1 MSTMNAKKL
10 LNLQSLTL
18 LAVASAGITTSGCIR
33 EVISGEDPQAKTP
46 ALVGKTS
53 SDTLTIRL
61 PWMEI
66 PPPRLLLDDK
76 LLRAETIY
84 ARSPHGAMRFT
95 LRTST
100 GATAVVDVKS
110 KRLADDSM
118 EFTYEIA
125 SLPPKYVVDTLV
137 MIAADQARPAVEVKV
152 NGAPV
157 KTLVGTE
164 VVVIQ
169 LSRDAPTKIL
179 AIPVFPPEVP
189 ADAAVPG
196 ATPAVA
202 PAAVPAPK
210 ASTSTPPRA

>member
-1 MSTMNAKKL
+1 M
-10 LNLQSLTL
+10 
-18 LAVASAGITTSGCIR
+18 
-33 EVISGEDPQAKTP
+33 ISGEDPEAKGP
-46 ALVGKTS
+46 SLVGKSS
-53 SDTLTIRL
+53 SDTLTIRI

-95 LRTST
+95 LRTAT

-110 KRLADDSM
+110 KRLIDDSM

-137 MIAADQARPAVEVKV
+137 MLAADNGRPAVEVKV

-169 LSRDAPTKIL
+169 LSRDAPTKIV

-189 ADAAVPG
+189 ANAAVPG

>member
-1 MSTMNAKKL
+1 MSTMNPKNLLKL
-10 LNLQSLTL
+10 RSLAL

-33 EVISGEDPQAKTP
+33 EVISGEDPQAKSP
-46 ALVGKTS
+46 ALVGKSS

-66 PPPRLLLDDK
+66 PAPRLLLDDK

-95 LRTST
+95 LRTVT

-110 KRLADDSM
+110 KRLPDDSM
-118 EFTYEIA
+118 EFSYEIT

-137 MIAADQARPAVEVKV
+137 MLAADSARPAVKVQV

-169 LSRDAPTKIL
+169 LSRDAVTKIL

-189 ADAAVPG
+189 ANAAVPG
-196 ATPAVA
+196 VTPAVA
-202 PAAVPAPK
+202 PAAVPAPS
-210 ASTSTPPRA
+210 ASTSTPPRV

>member
-1 MSTMNAKKL
+1 MSTMNPKNLLKL
-10 LNLQSLTL
+10 RSLAL

-33 EVISGEDPQAKTP
+33 EVISGEDPQAKSP
-46 ALVGKTS
+46 ALVGKSS

-66 PPPRLLLDDK
+66 PAPRLLLDDK

-95 LRTST
+95 LRTV
-100 GATAVVDVKS
+100 TAVVDVKS
-110 KRLADDSM
+110 KRLPDDSM
-118 EFTYEIA
+118 EFSYEIT
-125 SLPPKYVVDTLV
+125 SLPPIYVVDTLV
-137 MIAADQARPAVEVKV
+137 MLAADSARPAVKVQV

-169 LSRDAPTKIL
+169 LSRDAVTKIL

-189 ADAAVPG
+189 ANAAVPG

-202 PAAVPAPK
+202 PAAVPAPS

>member
-1 MSTMNAKKL
+1 MSTMNLKNL
-10 LNLQSLTL
+10 LNLRSCAL
-18 LAVASAGITTSGCIR
+18 LAVASAGITMSGCIR
-33 EVISGEDPQAKTP
+33 EVISGEDPQAKAP
-46 ALVGKTS
+46 ALVGKSS

-137 MIAADQARPAVEVKV
+137 MIAADQVRPAVEVKV

-189 ADAAVPG
+189 ANAAVPG
-196 ATPAVA
+196 ATPAV
-202 PAAVPAPK
+202 VPAS
-210 ASTSTPPRA
+210 AARTSAPPRG

>member
-1 MSTMNAKKL
+1 MSTMNLKNL
-10 LNLQSLTL
+10 LNLRSCAL

-100 GATAVVDVKS
+100 GATAVVDVKL

-189 ADAAVPG
+189 ANAAVPG
-196 ATPAVA
+196 ATPTVVPA
-202 PAAVPAPK
+202 PAA
-210 ASTSTPPRA
+210 STSAPPRA

>member
-1 MSTMNAKKL
+1 MNLKNL
-10 LNLQSLTL
+10 LNLRSCAL

-33 EVISGEDPQAKTP
+33 EVISGEDPQAKAP
-46 ALVGKTS
+46 ALVGKSS

-189 ADAAVPG
+189 ANAAVPTG
-196 ATPAVA
+196 TPAVA
-202 PAAVPAPK
+202 PAAVPAPA
-210 ASTSTPPRA
+210 ASASAPPRA

>member
-18 LAVASAGITTSGCIR
+18 LAVASAGITMSGCIR

-189 ADAAVPG
+189 ANAAVPG

>member
-1 MSTMNAKKL
+1 MSTMNPKNL
-10 LNLQSLTL
+10 LNLRSCAL

-137 MIAADQARPAVEVKV
+137 MIAADQVRPAVEVKV

-189 ADAAVPG
+189 ADAAVPT

-202 PAAVPAPK
+202 PAAVPAPA
-210 ASTSTPPRA
+210 ASASAPPRA

>member
-1 MSTMNAKKL
+1 MSTMNLKNL
-10 LNLQSLTL
+10 LNLRSCAL

-137 MIAADQARPAVEVKV
+137 MIAADQVRPAVEVKV

-189 ADAAVPG
+189 ADAAVPT

-202 PAAVPAPK
+202 PAAVPAPA
-210 ASTSTPPRA
+210 ASASAPPRA

>member
-1 MSTMNAKKL
+1 MNLKNL
-10 LNLQSLTL
+10 LNLRSCAL
-18 LAVASAGITTSGCIR
+18 LAVASAGITMSGCIR
-33 EVISGEDPQAKTP
+33 EVISGEDPQAKAP
-46 ALVGKTS
+46 ALVGKSS

-137 MIAADQARPAVEVKV
+137 MIAADQVRPAVEVKV

-189 ADAAVPG
+189 ANAAVPG
-196 ATPAVA
+196 ATPAVVPA
-202 PAAVPAPK
+202 PAA
-210 ASTSTPPRA
+210 STSAPPRA

>member
-1 MSTMNAKKL
+1 
-10 LNLQSLTL
+10 
-18 LAVASAGITTSGCIR
+18 
-33 EVISGEDPQAKTP
+33 
-46 ALVGKTS
+46 
-53 SDTLTIRL
+53 
-61 PWMEI
+61 MEI

-137 MIAADQARPAVEVKV
+137 MIAADQVRPAVEVKV

-189 ADAAVPG
+189 ANAAVPG
-196 ATPAVA
+196 ATPAVVPA
-202 PAAVPAPK
+202 PAA
-210 ASTSTPPRA
+210 STSAPPRA

>member
-1 MSTMNAKKL
+1 MNPQNLLKL
-10 LNLQSLTL
+10 RNGAL
-18 LAVASAGITTSGCIR
+18 LAVASAGITMSGCIR
-33 EVISGEDPQAKTP
+33 EVISGEDPRAKAPPLT
-46 ALVGKTS
+46 GKS
-53 SDTLTIRL
+53 STDMLTIRI

-66 PPPRLLLDDK
+66 PPPRLLLDNK
-76 LLRAETIY
+76 LQRTEAIY

-95 LRTST
+95 LRTVSGVT
-100 GATAVVDVKS
+100 ATVDVKS

-118 EFTYEIA
+118 EFTYEIT

-137 MIAADQARPAVEVKV
+137 MLAADNVRPAVEVKV

-179 AIPVFPPEVP
+179 VVPVFPPEVP
-189 ADAAVPG
+189 AAVPV
-196 ATPAVA
+196 VA
-202 PAAVPAPK
+202 PVPAPR
-210 ASTSTPPRA
+210 T

>member
-1 MSTMNAKKL
+1 MSTMNPKNL
-10 LNLQSLTL
+10 LNLQSCAL
-18 LAVASAGITTSGCIR
+18 LAVASAGITMSGCIR
-33 EVISGEDPQAKTP
+33 EVISGEDPEAKGP
-46 ALVGKTS
+46 SLVGKSS
-53 SDTLTIRL
+53 SDTLTIRI

-95 LRTST
+95 LRTAT

-110 KRLADDSM
+110 KRLVDDSM

-137 MIAADQARPAVEVKV
+137 MLAADNGRPAVEVKV

-169 LSRDAPTKIL
+169 LSRDAPTKIV

-189 ADAAVPG
+189 ANAAVPG

-202 PAAVPAPK
+202 PAAVPAPS

>member
-1 MSTMNAKKL
+1 MNPKNL
-10 LNLQSLTL
+10 LNLRICAL

-189 ADAAVPG
+189 ADTAAPG
-196 ATPAVA
+196 AT
-202 PAAVPAPK
+202 PAAVPAP
-210 ASTSTPPRA
+210 AARTSAPPRA

>member
-1 MSTMNAKKL
+1 MNPKNLLKL
-10 LNLQSLTL
+10 RICAL

-125 SLPPKYVVDTLV
+125 SLPPRYVVDTLV

-189 ADAAVPG
+189 ANAAVPT

-202 PAAVPAPK
+202 PAAVPAPA
-210 ASTSTPPRA
+210 ASASAPPRA

>member
-1 MSTMNAKKL
+1 MSTMNLKNL
-10 LNLQSLTL
+10 LNLRSCAL

-33 EVISGEDPQAKTP
+33 EVISGEDPQAKAP
-46 ALVGKTS
+46 ALVGKSS

-189 ADAAVPG
+189 ANAAVPTG
-196 ATPAVA
+196 TPAVA
-202 PAAVPAPK
+202 PAAVPAPA
-210 ASTSTPPRA
+210 ASASAPPRA

>member
-1 MSTMNAKKL
+1 
-10 LNLQSLTL
+10 
-18 LAVASAGITTSGCIR
+18 
-33 EVISGEDPQAKTP
+33 
-46 ALVGKTS
+46 
-53 SDTLTIRL
+53 
-61 PWMEI
+61 
-66 PPPRLLLDDK
+66 
-76 LLRAETIY
+76 
-84 ARSPHGAMRFT
+84 
-95 LRTST
+95 
-100 GATAVVDVKS
+100 VKS

-196 ATPAVA
+196 ATPA
-202 PAAVPAPK
+202 AVPAP
-210 ASTSTPPRA
+210 AARTSAPPRA

>member
-1 MSTMNAKKL
+1 MNLKNL
-10 LNLQSLTL
+10 LNLRSCAL

-137 MIAADQARPAVEVKV
+137 MIAADQVRPAVEVKV

-189 ADAAVPG
+189 ADAAVPT

-202 PAAVPAPK
+202 PAAVPAPA
-210 ASTSTPPRA
+210 ASASAPPRA

>member
-1 MSTMNAKKL
+1 MNAKKL

>member
-1 MSTMNAKKL
+1 MSTMNPKNLLKL
-10 LNLQSLTL
+10 RSLAL

-33 EVISGEDPQAKTP
+33 EVISGEDPQAKSP
-46 ALVGKTS
+46 ALVGKSS
-53 SDTLTIRL
+53 SDTLTIRM

-66 PPPRLLLDDK
+66 PAPRLLLDDK

-95 LRTST
+95 LRTVT

-110 KRLADDSM
+110 KRLPDDSM
-118 EFTYEIA
+118 EFSYEIT

-137 MIAADQARPAVEVKV
+137 MLAADKGRP
-152 NGAPV
+152 
-157 KTLVGTE
+157 E

-169 LSRDAPTKIL
+169 LSRDAVTKIL

-189 ADAAVPG
+189 ANAAVPG

-202 PAAVPAPK
+202 PAAVPAPST
-210 ASTSTPPRA
+210 STSTPPRA

>member
-1 MSTMNAKKL
+1 MSTMNLKNL
-10 LNLQSLTL
+10 LNLRSCAL

-66 PPPRLLLDDK
+66 PAPRLLLDDK

-110 KRLADDSM
+110 KRLIDDSM

-137 MIAADQARPAVEVKV
+137 MLAADNGRPAVEVKV

-189 ADAAVPG
+189 ADAAVPT

-202 PAAVPAPK
+202 PAAVPAPA
-210 ASTSTPPRA
+210 ASASAPPRA

>member
-1 MSTMNAKKL
+1 MNLKNL
-10 LNLQSLTL
+10 LNWRSCAL

-189 ADAAVPG
+189 ANAAVPG
-196 ATPAVA
+196 ATPAVVPA
-202 PAAVPAPK
+202 PAA
-210 ASTSTPPRA
+210 STSAPPRA

>member
-1 MSTMNAKKL
+1 MSTMNPKNLLKL
-10 LNLQSLTL
+10 RSFAL
-18 LAVASAGITTSGCIR
+18 LAVASAGITMSGCIR
-33 EVISGEDPQAKTP
+33 EVISGEDPQAKAP
-46 ALVGKTS
+46 ALVGKSS

-189 ADAAVPG
+189 ANAALPG
-196 ATPAVA
+196 ATPAVVPA
-202 PAAVPAPK
+202 PAA
-210 ASTSTPPRA
+210 STSAPPRA

>member
-1 MSTMNAKKL
+1 M
-10 LNLQSLTL
+10 
-18 LAVASAGITTSGCIR
+18 
-33 EVISGEDPQAKTP
+33 ISGEDPQAKTP
-46 ALVGKTS
+46 ALVGKSS
-53 SDTLTIRL
+53 SDTLTIRI

-95 LRTST
+95 LRTVT
-100 GATAVVDVKS
+100 GVTAVVDVKS
-110 KRLADDSM
+110 KRLPDDSM
-118 EFTYEIA
+118 EFTYEIT

-137 MIAADQARPAVEVKV
+137 MLAADKTRPAVQVQV

-169 LSRDAPTKIL
+169 LSRDAATKIL

-189 ADAAVPG
+189 AGAAVP
-196 ATPAVA
+196 ATAPAVA
-202 PAAVPAPK
+202 PAVAPAPA
-210 ASTSTPPRA
+210 ASTSATPRT

>member
-1 MSTMNAKKL
+1 MNAKKL

-18 LAVASAGITTSGCIR
+18 LAVASAGITMSGCIR
-33 EVISGEDPQAKTP
+33 EVISGEDPQAKAP
-46 ALVGKTS
+46 ALVGKSS

-66 PPPRLLLDDK
+66 PAPRLLLDDK

-95 LRTST
+95 LRTAT

-110 KRLADDSM
+110 KRLVDDSM
-118 EFTYEIA
+118 EFTYEIT

-137 MIAADQARPAVEVKV
+137 MLAADQARPAVEVKV

-189 ADAAVPG
+189 ADAAVPT

-202 PAAVPAPK
+202 PAAVPAPA
-210 ASTSTPPRA
+210 ASASAPPRA

>member
-18 LAVASAGITTSGCIR
+18 LAVASAGITMSGCIR
-33 EVISGEDPQAKTP
+33 EVISGEDPQAKAP
-46 ALVGKTS
+46 ALVGKSS

-137 MIAADQARPAVEVKV
+137 MIAADQVRPAVEVKV

-189 ADAAVPG
+189 ADAAVPT

-202 PAAVPAPK
+202 PAAVPAPA
-210 ASTSTPPRA
+210 ASASAPPRA

>member
-1 MSTMNAKKL
+1 MNPKIL
-10 LNLQSLTL
+10 LNLRSCAL
-18 LAVASAGITTSGCIR
+18 LAVASAGITMSGCIR
-33 EVISGEDPQAKTP
+33 EVISGEDPQSKAP
-46 ALVGKTS
+46 ALVGKSS

-137 MIAADQARPAVEVKV
+137 MIAADQVRPAVEVKV

-189 ADAAVPG
+189 ANAAVPG
-196 ATPAVA
+196 ATPAV
-202 PAAVPAPK
+202 VPAS
-210 ASTSTPPRA
+210 AARTSAPPRG

>member
-1 MSTMNAKKL
+1 MSTMNPKNLLKL
-10 LNLQSLTL
+10 RSFAL

-196 ATPAVA
+196 ATPAVVPA
-202 PAAVPAPK
+202 PAAR
-210 ASTSTPPRA
+210 TSTPPRA

>member
-1 MSTMNAKKL
+1 MNLKNL
-10 LNLQSLTL
+10 LNLRSCAL
-18 LAVASAGITTSGCIR
+18 LAVASAGITMSGCIR
-33 EVISGEDPQAKTP
+33 EVISGEDPQAKAP
-46 ALVGKTS
+46 ALVGKSS

-189 ADAAVPG
+189 ANAAVPG
-196 ATPAVA
+196 ATPAVVPA
-202 PAAVPAPK
+202 PAA
-210 ASTSTPPRA
+210 STSAPPRA

>member
-1 MSTMNAKKL
+1 MNPKNLLKL
-10 LNLQSLTL
+10 RSFPL
-18 LAVASAGITTSGCIR
+18 LAVASAGITMSGCIR
-33 EVISGEDPQAKTP
+33 EVISGEDPQAKAP
-46 ALVGKTS
+46 ALVGKSS
-53 SDTLTIRL
+53 SDTLTIRI

-76 LLRAETIY
+76 LLRAETIF

-100 GATAVVDVKS
+100 GATAIVDVKS
-110 KRLADDSM
+110 KRLLDDSM

-125 SLPPKYVVDTLV
+125 FLPPKYVVDTLV
-137 MIAADQARPAVEVKV
+137 MLAADNGRPAVEVKV